1 MKFEKKHSTINFV
14 ILLLFLLPCL
24 VFSQQ
29 VLIWDN
35 DNNNGFQDPE
45 GTAYVGCE
53 FKIQQALTANG
64 ITFTTVS
71 TLPGDL
77 SSYDVV
83 FVTLGIYCVG

>member
-1 MKFEKKHSTINFV
+1 MKFEKKRLTIGFV
-14 ILLLFLLPCL
+14 ILILFLLPCY

-35 DNNNGFQDPE
+35 DNNSHFLDPE
-45 GTAYVGCE
+45 GAGYVGCE
-53 FKIQQALTANG
+53 YGIQQALSTNSVSYS
-64 ITFTTVS
+64 TVS

>member
-1 MKFEKKHSTINFV
+1 MKVSKKNPFISFSV
-14 ILLLFLLPCL
+14 LLLLILPCL
-24 VFSQQ
+24 VLAQQ

-45 GTAYVGCE
+45 GSGYVGCE
-53 FKIQQALTANG
+53 FKIQQALTTNG
-64 ITFTTVS
+64 ITYTTVS

>member
-1 MKFEKKHSTINFV
+1 MKASKKKKFILFS
-14 ILLLFLLPCL
+14 ILLLLIMPCY

-35 DNNNGFQDPE
+35 DNNSDFLDPE
-45 GTAYVGCE
+45 GTGYVGCE
-53 FKIQQALTANG
+53 FKIQQALTTNG
-64 ITFTTVS
+64 ITYTTVS